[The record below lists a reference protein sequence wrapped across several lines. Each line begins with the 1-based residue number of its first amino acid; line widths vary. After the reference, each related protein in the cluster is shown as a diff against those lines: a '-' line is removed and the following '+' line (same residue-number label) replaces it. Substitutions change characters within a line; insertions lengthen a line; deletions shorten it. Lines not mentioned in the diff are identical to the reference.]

1 MDLLEYTLF
10 AFTSLFVIV
19 DPIATVPAFLAMT
32 PGATPAAHKRMA
44 AIACAVA
51 AGVLMVFAVAGKWI
65 FHFLGITMA
74 AFQIAGSVLL
84 MRIALDML
92 YAQRSRDRETDEE
105 IEAGTAKDDIAITP
119 LGIPMLAGPGAIS
132 TSLILL
138 GQARGVAQHIMLFV
152 CIGVVCFLSYLILR
166 VGSRGVSRIN
176 PLALKL
182 VTRIMGLLLAAVAV
196 QFVINGISELPF
208 ITPFIPKG

>member
-1 MDLLEYTLF
+1 MSLLEYTLF

-19 DPIATVPAFLAMT
+19 DPIAIVPAFLAMT
-32 PGATPAAHKRMA
+32 ARDTPQGKNRMA
-44 AIACAVA
+44 FLAATVA
-51 AGVLMVFAVAGKWI
+51 AGVLIVFAVAGKWI

-84 MRIALDML
+84 FRIALDML
-92 YAQRSRDRETDEE
+92 YANRSRDRQTEE
-105 IEAGTAKDDIAITP
+105 EVEAGTAKDDIAITP
-119 LGIPMLAGPGAIS
+119 LGVPMLAGPGAIS

-138 GQARGVAQHIMLFV
+138 GQAQGVAQHVALFG
-152 CIGVVCFLSYLILR
+152 CIVAVSGLAYLILR
-166 VGSRGVSRIN
+166 LASNGASRVN

-196 QFVINGISELPF
+196 QFVINGLMQ
-208 ITPFIPKG
+208 TPFFAH